1 MITSKKHKHVPIL
14 RRQREQKTNYR
25 KRKSAII
32 SRETL
37 LVVRISNKQTNIQFI
52 VPRIKG
58 DVVKSSTN
66 SSHLK
71 SLGWEYS
78 GKNMP
83 GAYLTG
89 YLAGKKA
96 MKSGI
101 KSSILYLGVT
111 SFKPKSRTFS
121 AVKGLIDAGVEIP
134 VNEDILPDEKRLY
147 GEHISSDYEK
157 VLKTTLSAIDSN
169 VGGTKT

>member
-1 MITSKKHKHVPIL
+1 MITSRKHKHVPIL

-32 SRETL
+32 CSERL
-37 LVVRISNKQTNIQFI
+37 LVVRISNIQTIIQFI
-52 VPRIKG
+52 VPRMKG
-58 DVVKSSTN
+58 DIVKSSTN

-101 KSSILYLGVT
+101 KSSILYLGVS

-121 AVKGLIDAGVEIP
+121 AVKGLIDAGVIVRLVRSSMLEILR
-134 VNEDILPDEKRLY
+134 EDYITVAYAKGCLLY
-147 GEHISSDYEK
+147 TSPSPRDRG
-157 VLKTTLSAIDSN
+157 
-169 VGGTKT
+169 